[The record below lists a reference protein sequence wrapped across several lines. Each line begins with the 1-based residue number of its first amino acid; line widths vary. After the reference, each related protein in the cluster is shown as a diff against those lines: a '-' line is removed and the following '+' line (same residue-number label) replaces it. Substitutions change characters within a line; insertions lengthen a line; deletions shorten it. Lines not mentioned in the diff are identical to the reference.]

1 MADETT
7 QATSAVAAKPQARFK
22 RKLVGH
28 VTSDKMDKTVVVEV
42 VRYSRHPMYK
52 KYVRTRAHY
61 KVHDDLNT
69 CKTGDRVEIEES
81 RPMSREKRWKLVRV
95 VKRAV
100 TG

>member
-1 MADETT
+1 MADATT
-7 QATSAVAAKPQARFK
+7 QGTGTVATKPQRRFK

-61 KVHDDLNT
+61 KAHDEQNT

-81 RPMSREKRWKLVRV
+81 RPMSREKCWKVVRI

-100 TG
+100 ID